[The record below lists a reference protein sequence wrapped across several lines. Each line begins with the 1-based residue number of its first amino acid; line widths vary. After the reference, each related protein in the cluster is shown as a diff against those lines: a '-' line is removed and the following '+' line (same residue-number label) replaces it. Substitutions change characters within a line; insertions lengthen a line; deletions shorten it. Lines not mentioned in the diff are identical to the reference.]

1 MHGLIILDGISYK
14 KVNQYIYP
22 AWKICHVMQR
32 YNQQKIASI
41 METVNA
47 SISTIVNS
55 IKNFNLPEK
64 IPANDTENVYWG

>member
-1 MHGLIILDGISYK
+1 
-14 KVNQYIYP
+14 
-22 AWKICHVMQR
+22 MQR

>member
-1 MHGLIILDGISYK
+1 
-14 KVNQYIYP
+14 
-22 AWKICHVMQR
+22 MQR

-41 METVNA
+41 METVSA
-47 SISTIVNS
+47 SISAIVNS